1 MTEAALSTSENQ
13 NCIENAWKTREQW
26 TKASPPAFLKPAIE
40 NVLAELELGKLR
52 VAEKTDSGWIVN
64 EWVKQTILLYF
75 AVFDNAVIEGGFTQF
90 YDKVALQFSGQ
101 TNTDYQARGVRI
113 VPPAVARRGAFLGKG
128 TVLMPSY
135 VNIGAYVGMGTMIDT
150 WATIGSCAQIGNNVH
165 ISGGVGI
172 GGVLEPLQATP
183 TIIEDNC
190 FIGARSEIV
199 EGVIVEEGAVIS
211 MGVFIGQ
218 STRIY
223 DRTTGKTFYGRVPK
237 NAVVVPGTLPS
248 KDGEYAL
255 SAAIIVKY
263 ADKQTRDK
271 VGINALLR
279 PTE

>member
-1 MTEAALSTSENQ
+1 LPTKRHIIPQLSEEPGAQLHFKKIVKDHQEKLALETIASSFLFFVKALNSQRFFFVLNPSILLFNVFIGTRDMTEAALSTSENQ

-135 VNIGAYVGMGTMIDT
+135 VNIGAYV
-150 WATIGSCAQIGNNVH
+150 
-165 ISGGVGI
+165 
-172 GGVLEPLQATP
+172 
-183 TIIEDNC
+183 
-190 FIGARSEIV
+190 
-199 EGVIVEEGAVIS
+199 
-211 MGVFIGQ
+211 
-218 STRIY
+218 
-223 DRTTGKTFYGRVPK
+223 
-237 NAVVVPGTLPS
+237 
-248 KDGEYAL
+248 
-255 SAAIIVKY
+255 
-263 ADKQTRDK
+263 
-271 VGINALLR
+271 
-279 PTE
+279 